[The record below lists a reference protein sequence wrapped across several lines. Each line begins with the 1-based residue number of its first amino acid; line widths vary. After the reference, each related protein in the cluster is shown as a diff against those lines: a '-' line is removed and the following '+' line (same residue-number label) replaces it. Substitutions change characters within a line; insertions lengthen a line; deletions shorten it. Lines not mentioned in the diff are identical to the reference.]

1 MAHPPKDLQGTL
13 WSSDVEQLDLEKHK
27 AYIIHQVLTFGTM
40 DQLKWLFKI
49 YQKRE
54 IVNTF
59 VHQPMKMY
67 PKHIYWFTKNH
78 LLSLQHTQLDEQNY
92 VTALFGP
99 TRPRAQASI

>member
-1 MAHPPKDLQGTL
+1 MAHPPKSLKGTL
-13 WSSDVEQLDLEKHK
+13 WSHDVNQLDLTKHR

-40 DQLKWLFKI
+40 DQLKWLFKT

-54 IVNTF
+54 IIDTF

-78 LLSLQHTQLDEQNY
+78 LLNLQNTPLDEQNY
-92 VTALFGP
+92 VTSLFGP
-99 TRPRAQASI
+99 TRPRAAASI